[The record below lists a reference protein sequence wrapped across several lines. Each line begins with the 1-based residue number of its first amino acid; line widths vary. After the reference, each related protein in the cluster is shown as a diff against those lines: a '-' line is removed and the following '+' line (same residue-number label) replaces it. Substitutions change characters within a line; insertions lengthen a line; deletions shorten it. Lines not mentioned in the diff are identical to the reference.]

1 LEANEVNCNLRLFIG
16 IIFLIKRFLGVSG
29 NKIKEVVALRKK
41 GRELALC
48 VDNILYETS
57 CDV

>member
-16 IIFLIKRFLGVSG
+16 IIFLIKRFLGFSR
-29 NKIKEVVALRKK
+29 NKMKEGVVLMEK
-41 GRELALC
+41 GRELASCL
-48 VDNILYETS
+48 DNILYETN